1 MKRQA
6 GYIDLLDLIPL
17 GIAGFMLMLLVIVL
31 IGAKGQ
37 GVLCK
42 PYANL
47 TIDKVPAKCVDYFSP
62 SRPYTVPIYMPIYT
76 GR

>member
-1 MKRQA
+1 MKLQA

-17 GIAGFMLMLLVIVL
+17 GIVGLMLMLLALVL
-31 IGAKGQ
+31 ISAKGQ
-37 GVLCK
+37 AVLCK
-42 PYANL
+42 PYESL

-62 SRPYTVPIYMPIYT
+62 SQPYTVPIYMPIYT